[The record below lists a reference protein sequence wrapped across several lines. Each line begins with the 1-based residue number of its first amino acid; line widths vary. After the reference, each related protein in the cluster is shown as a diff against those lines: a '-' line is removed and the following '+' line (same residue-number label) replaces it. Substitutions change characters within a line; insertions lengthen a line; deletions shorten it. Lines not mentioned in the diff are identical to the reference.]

1 MIAALGPALLLGAVF
16 RLRTIDQT
24 LDAAGRRLGLN
35 ICKVEL
41 KNPIAAIDV
50 DKEADLVMTE
60 HLLELRR

>member
-16 RLRTIDQT
+16 RLRSIDQT
-24 LDAAGRRLGLN
+24 LDAAGRRLGLS

-41 KNPIAAIDV
+41 KNPVAAIDV
-50 DKEADLVMTE
+50 DKQADLIIAE

>member
-24 LDAAGRRLGLN
+24 LDAVGRRLGLS

-60 HLLELRR
+60 HLLDLRR